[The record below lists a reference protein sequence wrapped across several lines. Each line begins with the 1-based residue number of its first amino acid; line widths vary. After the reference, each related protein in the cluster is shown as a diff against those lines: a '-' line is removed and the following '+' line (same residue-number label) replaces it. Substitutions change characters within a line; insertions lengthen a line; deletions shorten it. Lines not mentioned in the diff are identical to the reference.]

1 MIGFLRGKVHSV
13 REDRCLLDVNG
24 VGYNV
29 LMSVKNLSEI
39 KKDTDVFIYTYTVVR
54 EDAMFLCGF
63 LQQQEYDLFINLIS
77 VSGIGAKGALAVL
90 ASISVQD
97 FILAI
102 QTQDLKALTAIS
114 GVGKKTAERLIL
126 ELKSKFADLSVDS
139 SVVLNNV
146 TVQGD
151 VNTVKD
157 VSLALQA
164 LGYDAGRSLALARAI
179 YTPELSVEQCIKL
192 CLKELMQG

>member
-63 LQQQEYDLFINLIS
+63 LQQQEYDLFL
-77 VSGIGAKGALAVL
+77 
-90 ASISVQD
+90 
-97 FILAI
+97 
-102 QTQDLKALTAIS
+102 
-114 GVGKKTAERLIL
+114 
-126 ELKSKFADLSVDS
+126 
-139 SVVLNNV
+139 
-146 TVQGD
+146 
-151 VNTVKD
+151 
-157 VSLALQA
+157 
-164 LGYDAGRSLALARAI
+164 
-179 YTPELSVEQCIKL
+179 
-192 CLKELMQG
+192 

>member
-139 SVVLNNV
+139 SIVLNNV